1 MNQLE
6 LENTFGKHNR
16 NKLIKEALMDTDFFQ
31 EEIDKGVELI
41 HEWRNDE
48 FYESKMNRLSLLK
61 DIDVESI
68 VTNIFIQSTQFYQDM
83 PLVSAASM
91 LAGSLEEYMDK
102 RSAILTMAEILA
114 LLTHCDVYQIYRG
127 NNQQYCIRS
136 LLELGEELETKIN
149 NLMYLPPMVSKPRE
163 LSKNNHS
170 PFYSK
175 DIDTVF
181 AGSKYNYHEGEVGLD
196 VINTQNSIKYSIDYR
211 IIDNCIEEPS
221 EATEE
226 DLWQQYID
234 QRDYNH
240 ELMKQYEKVYI
251 PNRIDAR
258 GRIYTQ
264 GYHFNPQSNSYHKAM
279 MQLAKKEVVEGW

>member
-16 NKLIKEALMDTDFFQ
+16 NKLILEALMDTDFFQ

-102 RSAILTMAEILA
+102 RSAILTMAEILS

-163 LSKNNHS
+163 LSENNHS

-175 DIDTVF
+175 DLDTVF

-196 VINTQNSIKYSIDYR
+196 VINTQNSIEYSIDYR

-264 GYHFNPQSNSYHKAM
+264 GYHFNPQGDSYHKAM